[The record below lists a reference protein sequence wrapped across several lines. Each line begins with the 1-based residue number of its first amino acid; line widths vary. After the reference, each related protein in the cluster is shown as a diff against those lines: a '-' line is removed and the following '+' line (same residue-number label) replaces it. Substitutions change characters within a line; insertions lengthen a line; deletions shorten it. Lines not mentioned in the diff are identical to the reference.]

1 MPQRNSAV
9 FSVISPTLHCY
20 LGKKAAKPGSA
31 SFGLSEAQSQASGLH
46 WKTCSLAP
54 HTLKPLLLTRG
65 GEEIRVVVVSLMQ
78 RVMGVRSQEGGCG
91 HERVAI
97 VQQRHPG
104 GQRAGEMV
112 GGHLP

>member
-1 MPQRNSAV
+1 M
-9 FSVISPTLHCY
+9 
-20 LGKKAAKPGSA
+20 
-31 SFGLSEAQSQASGLH
+31 
-46 WKTCSLAP
+46 
-54 HTLKPLLLTRG
+54 
-65 GEEIRVVVVSLMQ
+65 VVVSLMQ

-97 VQQRHPG
+97 VQQRHAG